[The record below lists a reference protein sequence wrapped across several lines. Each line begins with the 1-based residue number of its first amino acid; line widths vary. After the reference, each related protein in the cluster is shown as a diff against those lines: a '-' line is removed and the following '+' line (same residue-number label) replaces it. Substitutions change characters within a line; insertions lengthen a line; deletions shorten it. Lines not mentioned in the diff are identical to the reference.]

1 MLFRSVMEGTLKLLH
16 PFMPFITEEIW
27 QALPHEGESIM
38 VSAWPVYTPS
48 LAFAKEEADFE
59 KVMDAIRAVR
69 NRRAEMNVP
78 PSRKAQLCIATGEPE
93 VFEQG
98 RPFLQRLASA
108 SEVTVAD
115 SFTMEGA
122 VQVITNAA
130 RIFIPMDEL
139 VDKEKELAR
148 LNKEKEKVEKEIGAL
163 SKKLDNP
170 GFVSKAPAAVVEG
183 ERAKLQQQK
192 ERLARIEESIAVFQ

>member
-1 MLFRSVMEGTLKLLH
+1 MEGTLKLLH

-139 VDKEKELAR
+139 VDKEKEIAR
-148 LNKEKEKVEKEIGAL
+148 LNKEKEKVEKEIGVL

-183 ERAKLQQQK
+183 LS
-192 ERLARIEESIAVFQ
+192 LIHI

>member
-1 MLFRSVMEGTLKLLH
+1 
-16 PFMPFITEEIW
+16 
-27 QALPHEGESIM
+27 
-38 VSAWPVYTPS
+38 
-48 LAFAKEEADFE
+48 
-59 KVMDAIRAVR
+59 
-69 NRRAEMNVP
+69 MNVP

-139 VDKEKELAR
+139 VDKEKE
-148 LNKEKEKVEKEIGAL
+148 KVEKEIGAL

>member
-1 MLFRSVMEGTLKLLH
+1 MLFRS
-16 PFMPFITEEIW
+16 
-27 QALPHEGESIM
+27 
-38 VSAWPVYTPS
+38 
-48 LAFAKEEADFE
+48 
-59 KVMDAIRAVR
+59 
-69 NRRAEMNVP
+69 
-78 PSRKAQLCIATGEPE
+78 
-93 VFEQG
+93 QG

>member
-1 MLFRSVMEGTLKLLH
+1 M
-16 PFMPFITEEIW
+16 
-27 QALPHEGESIM
+27 
-38 VSAWPVYTPS
+38 
-48 LAFAKEEADFE
+48 FE
-59 KVMDAIRAVR
+59 R
-69 NRRAEMNVP
+69 
-78 PSRKAQLCIATGEPE
+78 
-93 VFEQG
+93 G

-139 VDKEKELAR
+139 VDKEKEIAR
-148 LNKEKEKVEKEIGAL
+148 LNKEKEKVEKEIGVL

-192 ERLARIEESIAVFQ
+192 ERLARIEESIAAFQ